1 MVIIKKRVAIITRD
15 PIVSKFYESQ
25 ILELFGEFVETSIYN
40 VFDGSISHIVKSDLY
55 VTSTDAFNNAAEYA
69 RYIPQG
75 SEVTEVEIT
84 YTKKAID
91 ILLEL
96 PEGTEALFV
105 NLSENMAMEAI
116 TRLSQLSISHIKFT
130 PYYPNCTTPVEGFK
144 IAVTSDE
151 GRYAPKTIE
160 RLINIGQR
168 VLDSS
173 TIVEIALKLGLNYV
187 LERREFRE
195 YFNSIMSN
203 NYVFDQLFGRSLRLE
218 SRFEILTNLMEDG
231 IVGVDEEGDI
241 FSCNPKAYEIA
252 NIRGSDVINKQAE
265 AVFPFLPFEECRKT
279 RMKIE
284 NRLVKINNVD
294 INYSISPV
302 IRKNEY
308 LGAFATIQ
316 KFSVAETKQHNLR
329 LQMLDKGHKA
339 KYTFHDIVGES
350 STIKKAKLIAEKMA
364 KTNSSILITGESGT
378 GKELFAHAI
387 HNSSLRKNFP
397 FIAINCAA
405 MPDNLLESELF
416 GYEDGAFTGARKG
429 GSIGL
434 FEFAHKGTLF
444 LDEVEGMSPALQVK
458 LLRVIQEGEVMR
470 VGGNKIIVV
479 DVRIIA
485 ATNESLET
493 LVSAGS
499 FRKDL
504 YYRLNTLPVQ
514 IPPLRDRGEDLMIL
528 LEQFKKDL
536 GGKFTLTDCVKEA
549 LMNHSWDG
557 NIRELRNYMEYL
569 VYLDQEVV
577 ECSDLPQSFHHQA
590 KESIKKMKI
599 NEEKNSEDLNL
610 LVRLAGNQMEE
621 YLFVLKSLNE
631 ANEKQEIKGR
641 MSLAEDA
648 KKQNIYLTQQEI
660 RSILSSLDSLSLVK
674 VSKGRGG
681 SKITNK
687 GKKLLDVISH
697 SDNL

>member
-1 MVIIKKRVAIITRD
+1 MIKKRVAIITRD
-15 PIVSKFYESQ
+15 PIVSKFYEHQ

-40 VFDGSISHIVKSDLY
+40 VFDGSISHIMKSDLY
-55 VTSTDAFNNAAEYA
+55 VTSTDAFNNTVEFEK
-69 RYIPQG
+69 YIPKG

-151 GRYAPKTIE
+151 SRYAPKNIE
-160 RLINIGQR
+160 RIINIGQR

-173 TIVEIALKLGLNYV
+173 TIVEIALKLGLNYM
-187 LERREFRE
+187 LERKEFRE

-203 NYVFDQLFGRSLRLE
+203 NYVFEQLFGRSLRLE

-231 IVGVDEEGDI
+231 IVGVDEEGAI

-252 NIRGSDVINKQAE
+252 NISGRDVLNQPAALI
-265 AVFPFLPFEECRKT
+265 FPFIPFEECKKT

-284 NRLVKINNVD
+284 NRLIRINNVD

-339 KYTFHDIVGES
+339 KYTFNDIVGES

-536 GGKFTLTDCVKEA
+536 GGKFTLTDCAKEA
-549 LMNHSWDG
+549 LLSHGWDG

-569 VYLDQEVV
+569 VYLDQDIV

-590 KESIKKMKI
+590 KESKIKKKKADEQG
-599 NEEKNSEDLNL
+599 NEDISL
-610 LVRLAGNQMEE
+610 LARLAGNQMEA
-621 YLFVLKSLNE
+621 YLFVLKNLDE

-660 RSILSSLDSLSLVK
+660 RSILSSLDSLALVK

-687 GKKLLDVISH
+687 GKKIIEALSQ
-697 SDNL
+697 SESR